1 MSRKIFHFVR
11 IPLVLA
17 ALIGS
22 LALCVDL
29 PLSSAEKTQVEL
41 THGTWQDVQEFV
53 KQNPGKIVVIDAW
66 STSCIP
72 CMREFPNLV
81 KLHEKLPEK
90 VVCVSFSCDYVGIK
104 SKPPE
109 FYRERVLKFLAK
121 QKASFRNYLS
131 TTEADTVYEEMG
143 INSIPAVFVYG
154 PDGKLS
160 KKFDSESGEGGGD
173 EEPFTYK
180 DVTAHVEKL
189 IASG

>member
-1 MSRKIFHFVR
+1 MNRWKINLVR
-11 IPLVLA
+11 IPLVLV
-17 ALIGS
+17 ALLGA
-22 LALCVDL
+22 LASFLNTPVT
-29 PLSSAEKTQVEL
+29 SAEQPEVKVTK
-41 THGTWQDVQEFV
+41 GSWQDVQEFI
-53 KQNPGKIVVIDAW
+53 KKNPDKVVVIDAW

-81 KLHEKLPEK
+81 KLQAALPDD

-109 FYRERVLKFLAK
+109 FYEERVLKFLTK
-121 QKASFRNYLS
+121 QKATFKNFLS
-131 TTEADTVYEEMG
+131 TTEADTAYEEMG

-160 KKFDSESGEGGGD
+160 KKFDSESGEGGD

-180 DVTAHVEKL
+180 DVTAHVKKL
-189 IASG
+189 LASR